1 MNYGCWIGVII
12 MCAFRFIRCHKCT
25 TLVWD
30 IDNEGRLC
38 MCGDRGIWEVLKL
51 PLNFAV
57 NLKVL

>member
-1 MNYGCWIGVII
+1 MG
-12 MCAFRFIRCHKCT
+12 AFRFINDHKCT

-30 IDNEGRLC
+30 IHNAGVYAYMGTREYGKSLN
-38 MCGDRGIWEVLKL
+38 I